1 MFCACQGS
9 VSSILRNQLNDLL
22 RLNTAADRLK
32 LDVFHF
38 KPTSCENAFSGS
50 KLEFPIVV
58 GDL

>member
-1 MFCACQGS
+1 M
-9 VSSILRNQLNDLL
+9 IEL
-22 RLNTAADRLK
+22 RLNTADRLK

-38 KPTSCENAFSGS
+38 KPTCENAFSGS

>member
-1 MFCACQGS
+1 M
-9 VSSILRNQLNDLL
+9 IEL